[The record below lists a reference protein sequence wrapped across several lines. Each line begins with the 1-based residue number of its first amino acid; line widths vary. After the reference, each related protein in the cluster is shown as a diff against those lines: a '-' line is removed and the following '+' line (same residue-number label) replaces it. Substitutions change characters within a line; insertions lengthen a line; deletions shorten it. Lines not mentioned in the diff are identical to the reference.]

1 MQGLKKVISRI
12 LLCTMVVMQTLATT
26 GVTTVHAASSLTELE
41 SVMVSGGSFDTGIAI
56 NQDYSIE
63 ISFSLSSLGQYKNLY
78 ESSPYILRNE
88 ATKGLYARH
97 GWYNTK
103 VYTPQVDENITVLQ
117 KKNITYINDKQ
128 VLKATYQSITP
139 STTLKFGDFKG
150 SIKGFRVWNA
160 SNVLVG
166 DYVPALDS
174 SNKACMYD
182 KVKKQYIYYTG
193 SCVAGKTI
201 ISNEIEESTETEE
214 VLGTEDTVLE
224 EENSIIVPNIEYVDA
239 LVLSGGTFDSGIKLN
254 QDYSIEIAFSLSAL
268 NQYKNLFS
276 SNVYT
281 LRNEATNGLYLRH
294 GWYNGK
300 IYLPKEDED
309 IILQQKKNITYIND
323 KQVLKET
330 RQTIEDTSSLT
341 FGNYKGT
348 ISSFKI
354 WNENGKLV
362 LDCLPAVDGSGK
374 ACMYDTVSKKYIYY
388 TGTCQAVVEEEEEED
403 DIFSEEII
411 ENIPIMSAPPVS
423 ENTEEIKNTT
433 MTFRDE
439 LKEMI
444 LTGDMT
450 KHDISKYGLTYRQVD
465 DTWEDLKKNECYI
478 ALNTYGAAFLSTTK
492 DSNGIVQT
500 VYIYNADSD
509 FVERYQRTCAAVNN
523 FLAGVDNK
531 MTDLDKILYAHE
543 YIVKNTT
550 YRNSNNIDGAA
561 GGVLGDKR
569 GRCEGYAHAMMVL
582 LHEMDIDSY
591 FITSSSMNHGWLMVE
606 LDGQYYHVDPT
617 WDNTQPGAND
627 IYYHRFLLRNDNEF
641 ETIKASRTHYNWYCS
656 AKTGITSVST
666 RFTNW
671 FVHDVA
677 GCMYYYDGLWY
688 YQDIESNSILCS
700 DVNGNNK
707 IVVVNGSDLTE
718 TVKLTGITSGVLK
731 YTVNGKAYTKNL

>member
-1 MQGLKKVISRI
+1 MQGLKKIISRI

-362 LDCLPAVDGSGK
+362 LDCLPAVDGSDK
-374 ACMYDTVSKKYIYY
+374 ACMYDTVRKKYIYY
-388 TGTCQAVVEEEEEED
+388 TGTCQAVVEEEED
-403 DIFSEEII
+403 DIIMDDIIINELPNYGSSRPVLKDKETLFKEELLELLETGDTTPHDFSEYEYTWQKVSELFEEVTENEGRIPFASCANMYYTTTKTSDGLVLTLKL
-411 ENIPIMSAPPVS
+411 ENIDDGYVQRYQSLKKIVENVVSQSEGMTELEKTILAHDYVVSHCSYYKGELLYYTAGSALVDGKALC
-423 ENTEEIKNTT
+423 TGYARA
-433 MTFRDE
+433 MALL
-439 LKEMI
+439 LKEMNVECEVI
-444 LTGDMT
+444 G
-450 KHDISKYGLTYRQVD
+450 S
-465 DTWEDLKKNECYI
+465 NEMPH
-478 ALNTYGAAFLSTTK
+478 AW
-492 DSNGIVQT
+492 
-500 VYIYNADSD
+500 
-509 FVERYQRTCAAVNN
+509 
-523 FLAGVDNK
+523 
-531 MTDLDKILYAHE
+531 
-543 YIVKNTT
+543 VKVK
-550 YRNSNNIDGAA
+550 IDGQW
-561 GGVLGDKR
+561 
-569 GRCEGYAHAMMVL
+569 YHA
-582 LHEMDIDSY
+582 
-591 FITSSSMNHGWLMVE
+591 
-606 LDGQYYHVDPT
+606 DPT
-617 WDNTQPGAND
+617 WDDTRSAVKGKVSHT
-627 IYYHRFLLRNDNEF
+627 YLLRTDAEF
-641 ETIKASRTHYNWYCS
+641 STGGSNKHYGWEGTI
-656 AKTGITSVST
+656 ST
-666 RFTNW
+666 DTTFTNW
-671 FVHDVA
+671 SVHNIV
-677 GCMYYYDGLWY
+677 GELHHSDGSWY
-688 YQDIESNSILCS
+688 YINSEGQKITVDI
-700 DVNGNNK
+700 NK
-707 IVVVNGSDLTE
+707 
-718 TVKLTGITSGVLK
+718 
-731 YTVNGKAYTKNL
+731 